1 MRIPSHRV
9 RGCNGHPFFKR
20 DRRPRTVYSSR
31 ANRYNRPGRAPGP
44 RHRRNTKH
52 RLHRHRGVR
61 ASHTDT
67 RVRRR
72 AVDTSHGHTYRC
84 QCSIASPHVSFGTT
98 RFDAPLLRSLRWYR
112 TILPPRGTATLSR
125 SPLRPHTQ
133 LEGACWV
140 WGRSGGLRDS
150 SARLLRR
157 LGGRVLDGARRSAQ
171 RTARLAGG
179 GRGTA

>member
-9 RGCNGHPFFKR
+9 RGCNGHPFFKPQMR
-20 DRRPRTVYSSR
+20 STSARFHVQPFI
-31 ANRYNRPGRAPGP
+31 ARYNRPGRAPGP

-72 AVDTSHGHTYRC
+72 AVDTSHGHTYVVSM
-84 QCSIASPHVSFGTT
+84 SINNQSMQHRITARHFGTT

-140 WGRSGGLRDS
+140 WGRSGGLRESKRES
-150 SARLLRR
+150 S
-157 LGGRVLDGARRSAQ
+157 
-171 RTARLAGG
+171 
-179 GRGTA
+179 